1 MPQKQKI
8 EVVQAF
14 EPSRRHIRAGDV
26 FIYRMSN
33 GLDYYG
39 LVAKHKFDLGGFK
52 NCLLLYFFNATAQDV
67 AINELSVRKH
77 GLLFAPT
84 LGGSECWREGYFSTL
99 RRVELTGE
107 MVYPNHYFKYPQG
120 IADENLNRVGE
131 PDPSIPIGYAA
142 YPVGLT
148 LLDYI
153 EDSLN

>member
-1 MPQKQKI
+1 MRRKQKI

-14 EPSRRHIRAGDV
+14 EPSRKHIRAGDV

-52 NCLLLYFFNATAQDV
+52 NCLLLYFFDATAQDV
-67 AINELSVRKH
+67 EINELSVRKH

-84 LGGSECWREGYFSTL
+84 F

-120 IADENLNRVGE
+120 IADENINLVDK

>member
-1 MPQKQKI
+1 MDQNFNPYQAPQSQ
-8 EVVQAF
+8 EYLPQQA
-14 EPSRRHIRAGDV
+14 
-26 FIYRMSN
+26 
-33 GLDYYG
+33 
-39 LVAKHKFDLGGFK
+39 
-52 NCLLLYFFNATAQDV
+52 
-67 AINELSVRKH
+67 
-77 GLLFAPT
+77 
-84 LGGSECWREGYFSTL
+84 SECWREGYFSTL

-120 IADENLNRVGE
+120 IADENINLVDK